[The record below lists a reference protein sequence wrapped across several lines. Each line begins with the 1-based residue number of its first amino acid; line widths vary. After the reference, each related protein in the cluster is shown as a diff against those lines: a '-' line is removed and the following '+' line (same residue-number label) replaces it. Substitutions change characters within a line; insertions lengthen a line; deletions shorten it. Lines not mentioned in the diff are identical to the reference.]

1 MQHPEQF
8 YKQRITQCEQQL
20 AAFKKRLFAIGMLR
34 LSVFLFAVFGGYF
47 FFDQKAIFF
56 LLILGCLA
64 IFIYLVSRHAD
75 LKYLKDKWQKLLHI
89 NRQELKV
96 LKRKFHHLPDGAE
109 FANPKHHFSSDID
122 LFGRGSFYQYCN
134 RTALKLGSESLAKI
148 LTENNID
155 RIPDK
160 QRAIEELSALVE
172 WRQEFSAAAS
182 MIKAETTYDIIVNWM
197 RQYTSF
203 VPAAFRWIPFV
214 FGTLSAGI
222 ITAYSF
228 DLISGWGLAAWFFLG
243 LGISGQY
250 LKKINKLSADTSKV
264 LSTFQQYEKLTVMVE
279 KQGFEAKWLQEKQAL
294 VLREGETASGI
305 LKRFSRLLNALDQRN
320 NIIIGI
326 LANAFMLRDLWLSLK
341 IENWIKGHAAE
352 VEDWFRA
359 IAFFDA
365 NISLGN
371 FAFNHPEYH
380 YPKITDSEILLKTTE
395 AAHPLLDPQRR
406 ITNDVE
412 IRKGQFFI
420 ITGANMAGKST
431 FLRTIGLQ
439 IVMGNIGL
447 PLCAGA
453 STYSP
458 IRLISSMRTTDS
470 LTDDESYFFSELKRL
485 KFIVDEIAG
494 DQYFVLLDEILKGTN
509 STDKARGSR
518 KFVEQLVRSGST
530 GMIATHDLSL
540 CGVAEDYKEMA
551 NYYFD
556 AEIKNDE
563 LHFDYKFKEGICQ
576 NMNASFLLKKMKV
589 IE

>member
-1 MQHPEQF
+1 
-8 YKQRITQCEQQL
+8 L
-20 AAFKKRLFAIGMLR
+20 
-34 LSVFLFAVFGGYF
+34 GGYF
-47 FFDQKAIFF
+47 FFGQKIIFYP
-56 LLILGCLA
+56 LLVGSLIL
-64 IFIYLVSRHAD
+64 FIYLVSRHAD
-75 LKYLKDKWQKLLHI
+75 LRYLKDKWQKLLQI
-89 NRQELKV
+89 NRLEIEV
-96 LKRKFHHLPDGAE
+96 LQRNFHQLPDGAE
-109 FANPKHHFSSDID
+109 FVNPKHHFSSDID

-134 RTALKLGSESLAKI
+134 RTALKLGSESLATM
-148 LTENNID
+148 LTDNNIS

-160 QRAIEELSALVE
+160 QEAIRELAGMAE
-172 WRQEFSAAAS
+172 WRQEFSATAG
-182 MIKAETTYDIIVNWM
+182 MIKAETTYDIIVKWM
-197 RQYTSF
+197 RQYSNF
-203 VPAAFRWIPFV
+203 VPRAFAWIPFV
-214 FGTLSAGI
+214 FGTLSSGV

-228 DLISGWGLAAWFFLG
+228 DLISGWGLVAWFFLG
-243 LGISGQY
+243 LGINGQY
-250 LKKINKLSADTSKV
+250 LKKISKLSTDTSKI

-279 KQGFEAKWLQEKQAL
+279 KQSFESKRLQEKQAL

-326 LANAFMLRDLWLSLK
+326 LANAFLLRDLWLCLK
-341 IENWIKGHAAE
+341 IENWIKSHASE
-352 VEDWFRA
+352 VEDWFQA

-365 NISLGN
+365 SISLGN

-380 YPKITDSEILLKTTE
+380 FPEIAKGDILLKTSD
-395 AAHPLLDPQRR
+395 AAHPLLDPERR

-439 IVMGNIGL
+439 IVMGNMGL
-447 PLCAGA
+447 PVCAGK
-453 STYSP
+453 SIYSP

-485 KFIVDEIAG
+485 KFIVDEIG
-494 DQYFVLLDEILKGTN
+494 EDIYFVLLDEILKGTN

-518 KFVEQLVRSGST
+518 KFLEQLVRSGST

-540 CGVAEDYKEMA
+540 CEVAEDHQEVA

-556 AEIKNDE
+556 AEIENDE